1 MIARV
6 PVDLAALTRDIK
18 NRCARASANIET
30 IAQIQ
35 DPIFAD
41 PRMVMLELVLAQH
54 EIEAAISLMKRGWWG
69 P

>member
-18 NRCARASANIET
+18 NRCARGSANIET

-35 DPIFAD
+35 DPIFTD

-54 EIEAAISLMKRGWWG
+54 EIEAAISLVKRG
-69 P
+69 

>member
-1 MIARV
+1 MKEA
-6 PVDLAALTRDIK
+6 LADAQSL
-18 NRCARASANIET
+18 APAANIET

-35 DPIFAD
+35 GPIFAD